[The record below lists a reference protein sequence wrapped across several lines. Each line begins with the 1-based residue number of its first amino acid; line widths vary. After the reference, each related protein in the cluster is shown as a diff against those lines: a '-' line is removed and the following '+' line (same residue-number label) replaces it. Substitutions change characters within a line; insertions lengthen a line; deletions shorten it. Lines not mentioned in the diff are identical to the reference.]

1 MKGLNKALIM
11 GNATADPTYQTT
23 QGGHAVA
30 SLSIATNE
38 TFTDANGQKQDRAEF
53 HRVVFWD
60 KLADIVRQYI
70 HKGSP
75 LYIEGKI
82 RTRKYTDNNG
92 IEKYVTEIVANELV
106 MLGGGNG
113 TGNNSAGNP
122 AQNSG
127 QYSGNNYGNNG
138 NNGNYGG
145 NNYGGNNSG
154 GNGRYNNQ
162 PNIPNGQY
170 NGGNY
175 GTPSR

>member
-38 TFTDANGQKQDRAEF
+38 SFTDANGQKQERAEF

-82 RTRKYTDNNG
+82 RTRKYNDNG
-92 IEKYVTEIVANELV
+92 IDKYITEIVANELV
-106 MLGGGNG
+106 MLGGGNNS
-113 TGNNSAGNP
+113 GNDNAGNP
-122 AQNSG
+122 AQSSG
-127 QYSGNNYGNNG
+127 QYGGNNYGNN
-138 NNGNYGG
+138 
-145 NNYGGNNSG
+145 GGNNSG
-154 GNGRYNNQ
+154 GNGRYNNN
-162 PNIPNGQY
+162 PNYSNGQY
-170 NGGNY
+170 NGGNNY
-175 GTPSR
+175 GNNSGNNYGR

>member
-11 GNATADPTYQTT
+11 GNATADPTFQTT

-82 RTRKYTDNNG
+82 RTRKYNENG
-92 IEKYVTEIVANELV
+92 IDKYITEIVANELV

-113 TGNNSAGNP
+113 S
-122 AQNSG
+122 
-127 QYSGNNYGNNG
+127 
-138 NNGNYGG
+138 
-145 NNYGGNNSG
+145 
-154 GNGRYNNQ
+154 
-162 PNIPNGQY
+162 
-170 NGGNY
+170 
-175 GTPSR
+175 

>member
-11 GNATADPTYQTT
+11 GNATADPTYQNT

-38 TFTDANGQKQDRAEF
+38 SFTDANGQKQERAEF

-82 RTRKYTDNNG
+82 RTRKYNDNG
-92 IEKYVTEIVANELV
+92 IDKYITEIVANELV
-106 MLGGGNG
+106 MLGGGNNY
-113 TGNNSAGNP
+113 GNDNAGNP
-122 AQNSG
+122 AQSSG
-127 QYSGNNYGNNG
+127 QYGGNNYGNNS
-138 NNGNYGG
+138 G
-145 NNYGGNNSG
+145 NNYG
-154 GNGRYNNQ
+154 R
-162 PNIPNGQY
+162 
-170 NGGNY
+170 
-175 GTPSR
+175 

>member
-11 GNATADPTYQTT
+11 GNATADPSCSTT
-23 QGGHAVA
+23 QNGHNVV

-38 TFTDANGQKQDRAEF
+38 TFVDASGQKQERAEF
-53 HRVVFWD
+53 NRVVFWD

-70 HKGSP
+70 RKGSP
-75 LYIEGKI
+75 LYVEGKI

-92 IEKYVTEIVANELV
+92 IEKYITEIVATELV

-113 TGNNSAGNP
+113 TGNNSADNP

-127 QYSGNNYGNNG
+127 QYGGNNYG

-162 PNIPNGQY
+162 PNIPNGHY

>member
-38 TFTDANGQKQDRAEF
+38 SFTDANGQKQERAEF

-82 RTRKYTDNNG
+82 RTRKYNDNG
-92 IEKYVTEIVANELV
+92 VDKYITEIVANELV
-106 MLGGGNG
+106 MLGGGNNS
-113 TGNNSAGNP
+113 GNDNAGNP
-122 AQNSG
+122 AQSSG
-127 QYSGNNYGNNG
+127 Q
-138 NNGNYGG
+138 YGG
-145 NNYGGNNSG
+145 NNYGNNSG
-154 GNGRYNNQ
+154 GNGRYNNN
-162 PNIPNGQY
+162 PNYSNGQY
-170 NGGNY
+170 NGGNNY
-175 GTPSR
+175 GNNSGNNYGR

>member
-38 TFTDANGQKQDRAEF
+38 SFTDANGQKQERAEF

-82 RTRKYTDNNG
+82 RTRKYNDNG
-92 IEKYVTEIVANELV
+92 IDKYITEIVANELV
-106 MLGGGNG
+106 MLGGGNNS
-113 TGNNSAGNP
+113 GNDNAGNP
-122 AQNSG
+122 AQSSG
-127 QYSGNNYGNNG
+127 Q
-138 NNGNYGG
+138 YGG
-145 NNYGGNNSG
+145 NNYGNNSG
-154 GNGRYNNQ
+154 GNGRYNNN
-162 PNIPNGQY
+162 PNYSNGQY
-170 NGGNY
+170 NGGNNY
-175 GTPSR
+175 GNNSGNNYGR

>member
-38 TFTDANGQKQDRAEF
+38 SFSDANGQKQERAEF

-82 RTRKYTDNNG
+82 RTRKYNDNG
-92 IEKYVTEIVANELV
+92 VDKYITEIVANELV
-106 MLGGGNG
+106 MLGGGNNS
-113 TGNNSAGNP
+113 GNDNAGNP
-122 AQNSG
+122 AQSSG
-127 QYSGNNYGNNG
+127 Q
-138 NNGNYGG
+138 YGG
-145 NNYGGNNSG
+145 NNYGGNNGNNSG
-154 GNGRYNNQ
+154 GNGRYNNN
-162 PNIPNGQY
+162 PNYSNGQY
-170 NGGNY
+170 NGGNNY
-175 GTPSR
+175 GNNSGNNYGR

>member
-11 GNATADPTYQTT
+11 GNATADPSYQNT

-38 TFTDANGQKQDRAEF
+38 SFTNANGQKQERAEF

-82 RTRKYTDNNG
+82 RTRKYNDNG
-92 IEKYVTEIVANELV
+92 VDKYITEIVANELV
-106 MLGGGNG
+106 MLGGGNNS
-113 TGNNSAGNP
+113 GNDNAGNP
-122 AQNSG
+122 AQSSG
-127 QYSGNNYGNNG
+127 QYGGNNYGNNG
-138 NNGNYGG
+138 NNGG
-145 NNYGGNNSG
+145 NNYG
-154 GNGRYNNQ
+154 GNGRYNNN
-162 PNIPNGQY
+162 PNYSNGQY
-170 NGGNY
+170 NGGNNY
-175 GTPSR
+175 GNNSGNNYGR

>member
-11 GNATADPTYQTT
+11 GNATADPTYQNT

-38 TFTDANGQKQDRAEF
+38 TFTDANGQKQERAEF

-82 RTRKYTDNNG
+82 RTRKYNDNG
-92 IEKYVTEIVANELV
+92 IDKYITEIVANELV

-113 TGNNSAGNP
+113 SGNTNAGNP
-122 AQNSG
+122 AQSSG
-127 QYSGNNYGNNG
+127 QYGGNNYGNN
-138 NNGNYGG
+138 GG

-154 GNGRYNNQ
+154 GNGRYNNN
-162 PNIPNGQY
+162 PNYSNGQY
-170 NGGNY
+170 NGGNNY
-175 GTPSR
+175 GNNSGNNYGR

>member
-11 GNATADPTYQTT
+11 GNATADPTYQNT

-38 TFTDANGQKQDRAEF
+38 TFVDANGQKQERAEF

-82 RTRKYTDNNG
+82 RTRKYNENG
-92 IEKYVTEIVANELV
+92 IDKYITEIVANELV

-113 TGNNSAGNP
+113 SGNTNAGNP
-122 AQNSG
+122 AQSSG
-127 QYSGNNYGNNG
+127 QYGGNNYGNN
-138 NNGNYGG
+138 
-145 NNYGGNNSG
+145 GNNSG
-154 GNGRYNNQ
+154 GNGRYNNN
-162 PNIPNGQY
+162 PNYSNGQY
-170 NGGNY
+170 NGGNNY
-175 GTPSR
+175 GNNSGNNYGR